1 MLLVQL
7 ILLIMGTVA
16 LVPSAI
22 HAYELREQFLATT
35 KALLKQPKRMFVA
48 QHCEETSQLMNDPSD
63 YF

>member
-7 ILLIMGTVA
+7 ILLVMGTVA

-22 HAYELREQFLATT
+22 HAYELREEFIATT
-35 KALLKQPKRMFVA
+35 KALLKQPKRMFIA
-48 QHCEETSQLMNDPSD
+48 KNCEETSHLMNDPSD